1 MKRRDFRTGSRFSY
15 ERGDVVETPLG
26 IGTID
31 TDPDERG
38 RCMVVPERPLDD
50 GTTRFSAT
58 TFQCGRIVRKWN
70 AKGKAK
76 ETKP

>member
-1 MKRRDFRTGSRFSY
+1 MDVKKQANRTGSKSIY
-15 ERGDVVETPLG
+15 ERCDRVETPLG

-38 RCMVVPERPLDD
+38 RCMVVPVNPLDD

-58 TFQCGRIVRKWN
+58 MFEFGRITRKWN
-70 AKGKAK
+70 ERGKEK
-76 ETKP
+76 KP